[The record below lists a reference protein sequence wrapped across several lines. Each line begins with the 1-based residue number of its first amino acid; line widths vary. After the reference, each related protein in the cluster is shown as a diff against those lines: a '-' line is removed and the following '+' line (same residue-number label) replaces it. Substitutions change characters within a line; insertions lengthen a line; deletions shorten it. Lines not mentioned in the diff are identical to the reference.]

1 MGVFMASSEKS
12 GDERRARERA
22 SVAVELKL
30 HAPEHHFMLL
40 SRTVDLSSHGAF
52 VRTNRPLPIGSR
64 VVLAFPRGKQ
74 RNPLKLE
81 GEVVRAG
88 VTDGG
93 RSSGIAIRF
102 SHVSDLDESLLKE
115 LIDKNLH

>member
-1 MGVFMASSEKS
+1 MCVLMAS
-12 GDERRARERA
+12 GDNPVDERRARARA
-22 SVAVELKL
+22 NVAVELKL

-64 VVLAFPRGKQ
+64 VVVAFPRGKQ

-88 VTDGG
+88 VADGG
-93 RSSGIAIRF
+93 RSSGIAVRF

-115 LIDKNLH
+115 IIERNLH